1 MQRHDKIVE
10 DVSMRIRDLH
20 KLGQPYRISHGSSSS
35 TRPRHSPN
43 TNVIDISML
52 SQVIS
57 VDTEKNTCLV
67 EPNVPMDRLVEATM
81 PYGLIPPVVMEFP
94 GITAG
99 GGYSGTSGESSSFRH
114 GFFNE
119 TINFVEMILGNGDVV
134 RASSEEREDLFY
146 GAAGAAG
153 TLGVT
158 TLLEI
163 RLVQARKFVKT
174 TYHRVDSVAS
184 AVSETK
190 RCCGVPDTDY
200 VDAILFSKDHGV
212 VITGQLTDHKTPESH
227 LATFSNAA
235 DPWFYLHVQEKTKNL
250 LPSSNITEYIPL
262 GEYLFR
268 YDRAAFWVGRQGY
281 TYFKFI
287 PFNRF
292 FRWLLDDYSHTRTLY
307 HALHAS
313 CISEQFVVQDLALP
327 YDTAEEFI
335 NWVDFE
341 LGIWPLWL
349 CPLKEARMPTFHPV
363 TTSMENPGV
372 GDGEVDMS
380 QPMLNIGV
388 WGWGPR
394 NAEEFKAKNRGL
406 EKKLAGLR
414 GRKWLYAHAYYTEE
428 KFWELYDHS
437 WYRKLRERYFATT
450 LPTVYDKVKQPERG
464 LDGQAGGER
473 WSWKSLWSKWP
484 IGGLYGM
491 YMAFNSGDI
500 SLHRQTTWKYKSD
513 GIGVNEFQDFLNV
526 LQDGKEGDKSDIYI
540 PNWSFGQLVAF
551 CVWFPTILKFFCLNV
566 GGILPSL
573 RKRVGDMIEIT
584 YRIENERPGSDVALE
599 SLIPS
604 GSSDRRGTHDMESNR
619 STSRRSWERIDN

>member
-43 TNVIDISML
+43 TNVIDINML

-57 VDTEKNTCLV
+57 VDTEKRTCLV

-134 RASSEEREDLFY
+134 RASSQEREDLFY

-158 TLLEI
+158 TLLEV
-163 RLVQARKFVKT
+163 RLVEARKFVKT
-174 TYHRVDSVAS
+174 TYHRVDSVAT
-184 AVSETK
+184 AVSETQK
-190 RCCGVPDTDY
+190 CCGVPDTDY
-200 VDAILFSKDHGV
+200 VDGILFSKDHGV
-212 VITGQLTDHKTPESH
+212 VITGQLTNHRPPESH

-235 DPWFYLHVQEKTKNL
+235 DPWFYLHVEEKTKDL

-313 CISEQFVVQDLALP
+313 CISEKFVVQDLALP

-363 TTSMENPGV
+363 TTSVEKPVV

-394 NAEEFKAKNRGL
+394 DAEEFKAKNRGL
-406 EKKLAGLR
+406 EKKLADLR

-428 KFWELYDHS
+428 KFWKLYDHS
-437 WYRKLRERYFATT
+437 WYRNLRERYFATT
-450 LPTVYDKVKQPERG
+450 LPTVYDKVKQPEGG
-464 LDGQAGGER
+464 LDGQAGGEG
-473 WSWKSLWSKWP
+473 WSWKSLWNKWP

-500 SLHRQTTWKYKSD
+500 SLHRQTTWKYKS
-513 GIGVNEFQDFLNV
+513 E
-526 LQDGKEGDKSDIYI
+526 
-540 PNWSFGQLVAF
+540 
-551 CVWFPTILKFFCLNV
+551 
-566 GGILPSL
+566 
-573 RKRVGDMIEIT
+573 
-584 YRIENERPGSDVALE
+584 
-599 SLIPS
+599 
-604 GSSDRRGTHDMESNR
+604 
-619 STSRRSWERIDN
+619 